1 MRSLKTKKYAKYYLL
16 LEECKD
22 SCIKHYNDYQK
33 LLNETYIIQL
43 KSNIIEKN
51 EKISELEQLM
61 IKTNLKLDEAL
72 NKLDVSSD
80 KLNDVL
86 EKLDETHNQL
96 EETQDQLEETNEKLD
111 NTDNKLNNTD
121 NKLNNTDNKLNNT
134 DNKLNNTDNKL
145 NIVAK
150 KLDIAT
156 EDRVVRTRK
165 SAKLEYFS
173 VMKNDSAEYKYYI
186 IRGQKRYID
195 RKKAELDSYTEIKR
209 LECVPNA
216 SMLWNYMKEEFKGS
230 KIPGSVLHS

>member
-121 NKLNNTDNKLNNT
+121 NKLN
-134 DNKLNNTDNKL
+134 
-145 NIVAK
+145 IVAK